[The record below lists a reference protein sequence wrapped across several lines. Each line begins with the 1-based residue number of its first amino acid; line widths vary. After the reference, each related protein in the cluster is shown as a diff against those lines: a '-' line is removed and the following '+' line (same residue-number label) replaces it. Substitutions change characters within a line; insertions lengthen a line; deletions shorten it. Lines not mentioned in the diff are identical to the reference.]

1 MVEIKL
7 SKEMLKISEEA
18 KRKAIK
24 KRLKELES
32 APFFNVD
39 YPMYE
44 FIFGCFRGGV
54 PYSEWP
60 EHYYNPRNTE
70 SLTRRYASMFIEDDE
85 EEEVIS
91 KEEMLDSVIDYFLC
105 NVDWEVDYEYYALK
119 ESDSNNNKKR
129 KKAVIAKHNLN
140 DADNLESLFSEHCE

>member
-1 MVEIKL
+1 MNDEINKMFQ
-7 SKEMLKISEEA
+7 EMLQKKLDELVQ
-18 KRKAIK
+18 
-24 KRLKELES
+24 KRLKEIEK
-32 APFFNVD
+32 APYFNVD
-39 YPMYE
+39 YPMCE

-70 SLTRRYASMFIEDDE
+70 SLTQRYASMFIEDDE

-105 NVDWEVDYEYYALK
+105 NVDWEVDYEYYGLK